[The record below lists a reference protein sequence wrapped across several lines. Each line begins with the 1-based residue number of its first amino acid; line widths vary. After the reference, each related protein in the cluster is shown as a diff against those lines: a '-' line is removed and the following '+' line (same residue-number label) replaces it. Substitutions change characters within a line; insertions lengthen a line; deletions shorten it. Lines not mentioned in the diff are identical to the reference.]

1 MATSIDP
8 EKSYRVKLAHAVEL
22 HPGVWVRP
30 NDELVIL
37 GSLLSSD
44 AIKDKVESYEEA

>member
-8 EKSYRVKLAHAVEL
+8 EKSYRVKLAHAVEI
-22 HPGVWVRP
+22 HPGVWARP
-30 NDELVIL
+30 GDVVVLI

-44 AIKDKVESYEEA
+44 AIQDKVESYEEA